1 MDQPPPPARPQQP
14 ETPEPTEETQDPRL
28 RLYAERNGAGEV
40 RAAWLRRAAGG
51 PLWLEDEGA
60 APAALPP
67 GAISAVFLRYG
78 RPLSVEV
85 RAQLA
90 REGRLGGEA
99 PEEQTGPP
107 PWREP
112 EGGTLL
118 AFQFRPL
125 GWVQPLD
132 YLLWTPRIV
141 IQRELDPADESEPLA
156 APAPL
161 IGAALR
167 ALAKALARTQAQP

>member
-1 MDQPPPPARPQQP
+1 MDHTTPPDRPQKL
-14 ETPEPTEETQDPRL
+14 ETPATRDETQDPRL
-28 RLYAERNGAGEV
+28 RLYAERDGAGEV
-40 RAAWLRRAAGG
+40 RATWLRREAGG

-78 RPLSVEV
+78 RPLSVEG
-85 RAQLA
+85 RAQLD
-90 REGRLGGEA
+90 GEQA
-99 PEEQTGPP
+99 QEAA

-112 EGGTLL
+112 EGGTLQ

-167 ALAKALARTQAQP
+167 ALAKALARSQAQK